1 MNNVLSSPAKSLT
14 LGLLIVVAIIALW
27 VALSGVDAIGFTS
40 FLLRAVHIVSAMIW
54 VGMIW
59 FVNFIQLL
67 AVSEADAAGRPAI
80 MKLIVPRVAFTFRHA
95 SHLTILSGVLLLV
108 TTGYLLDRIVFSSAV
123 YIPPL
128 RNILLWGAAVGAL
141 AMYGFVHMVIWPGLR
156 IVLGQQPADEAT
168 VSAARVRVAA
178 YARWNLIL
186 ALPVTVAMIAAAHL
200 Y

>member
-1 MNNVLSSPAKSLT
+1 
-14 LGLLIVVAIIALW
+14 LLIVVAIIAVW

-40 FLLRAVHIVSAMIW
+40 FLLRAVHIVAAMIW

-59 FVNFIQLL
+59 FVNFIQLV
-67 AVSEADAAGRPAI
+67 AVGEADAAGRPAI
-80 MKLIVPRVAFTFRHA
+80 MRLIVPRVAFAFRHA
-95 SHLTILSGVLLLV
+95 SHLTVLSGVLLLL

-123 YIPPL
+123 YVPPL
-128 RNILLWGAAVGAL
+128 RNILLWGATIGAL
-141 AMYGFVHMVIWPGLR
+141 AMYAFVHVVIWPGLR
-156 IVLGQQPADEAT
+156 IVLGQETADEAT
-168 VSAARVRVAA
+168 VAAARTRVAA